1 MEQGEGKILS
11 EGQEGK
17 DLPIITEP
25 GPRLPRP
32 MLSPQGENGA
42 PDALSAPGGMTNA
55 YVYAIGRI
63 EPRFPRLAVEKEFAQ
78 VTGRTETA
86 GLTDRQVL
94 QTVLGQRQN
103 RYLARQL
110 CWVFTIEGL
119 ETYILQ
125 PRDPADLDLLV
136 AAVRPMPRPTDADV
150 VVGVRGPMAPP
161 ELCNGLMV
169 PMVAFDQIYSFDVDT
184 LIKSIPRP
192 KAVPAKDFA
201 TAA

>member
-1 MEQGEGKILS
+1 MEQGEGKTLS

-17 DLPIITEP
+17 DLPVMTGP
-25 GPRLPRP
+25 GPRSPRP

-42 PDALSAPGGMTNA
+42 PDALNTPGGMTNA

-119 ETYILQ
+119 ETYIPQ
-125 PRDPADLDLLV
+125 PRRPGGLDP
-136 AAVRPMPRPTDADV
+136 
-150 VVGVRGPMAPP
+150 VVGR
-161 ELCNGLMV
+161 
-169 PMVAFDQIYSFDVDT
+169 VA
-184 LIKSIPRP
+184 P
-192 KAVPAKDFA
+192 KAGSLGGELIIWLRWPIRPPGLLN
-201 TAA
+201 